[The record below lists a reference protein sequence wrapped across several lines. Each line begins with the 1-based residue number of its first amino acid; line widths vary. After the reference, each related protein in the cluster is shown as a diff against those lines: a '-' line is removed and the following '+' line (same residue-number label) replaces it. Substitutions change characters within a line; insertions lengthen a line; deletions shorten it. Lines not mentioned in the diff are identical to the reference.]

1 MVPFVG
7 RQAELGVL
15 HACLDQARA
24 GRPRVVLIEGDPG
37 IGKTALLDRLAID
50 AAADPDVVVLRASG
64 DLNEDLLAYG
74 VLGQLLRSAGS
85 ARAEPSP
92 GPASPGPGGPPAPDG
107 PDLGGL
113 TDRADPTDLTDPVD
127 PADPGPLVD
136 PITVGA
142 QWLHRLDAMAGSVV
156 VMIIDDAMWADRP
169 SLLALVFAL
178 RRLVADRVLA
188 VFATREQSAGDLPE
202 SLTKLITGHLGTA
215 VRLSGLDE
223 QELRDLAAAMGVA
236 GVGST
241 VARRL
246 REGTDGNP
254 LHARALLEEFP
265 VAAWP
270 VNRQDESLLPAPRPF
285 RHLVRARYQH
295 TAPDT
300 RRFVDALAV
309 LGLHAS
315 VADVLTVAGLD
326 DPLGPIEEATANDLL
341 RVRPAEGP
349 WSVEFT
355 HPLVRAAV
363 YDAIGPAARYS
374 LHTAAARASADESAA
389 LRHRVAAA
397 TGPDEE
403 LAADLTDFAAR
414 AQRRF
419 DWKNAAVHLV
429 SASPLSRDPERA
441 RRRVLWAL
449 IWTLLRGDAAAAS
462 DLVDEVTSY
471 PPEPL
476 RDLVLGS
483 LAMAA
488 EEPQRAGQLL
498 DRAWASCENACA
510 TEGSAP
516 DSDDVAAVALMQ
528 AIAHYGRLDAAGTVT
543 WCERALAAIGD
554 RDSDPDH
561 RDRPDDADRPGP
573 QTSIHVAAV
582 TYLAHGLGYL
592 GRLEQAQ
599 AVVAARR
606 QPDESPYRWLNPRSA
621 LGVLHLVEDEFDS
634 AAAVLG
640 SVAASASRIGVLN
653 TAAFSYAYLARAQ
666 WMAGDWDDAQ
676 VNADRA
682 VSINLESDFGF
693 LRSAVVGIAVLVPAA
708 RGDWAAAEQHLRLLP
723 RSQVHY
729 ERSIVALGL
738 ARARMGEARGR
749 PQDVLAALDPV
760 RQFPIRDAADEP
772 GFWPWADLYADALV
786 AVGQAAQADLF
797 LAAHER
803 RATARGRATSIARL
817 ARARGRVEAALDRPD
832 AAQAAF
838 ARALEVIGTVR
849 APFERARIELAAG
862 EVSRGLGQRRRAVEL
877 LLAARA
883 GFLGLGATPY
893 AQRCDVELAAS
904 GLATADRPGGPRFGL
919 TAQEL
924 VVARLAA
931 DGLSNR
937 QIAGELVVSIKTV
950 EYHLRNAFAKL
961 GITSRRQ
968 LADRLAHLPVA
979 PG

>member
-7 RQAELGVL
+7 RQTELGVL
-15 HACLDQARA
+15 HACLADARA
-24 GRPRVVLIEGDPG
+24 GRPRVVLIEGAPG
-37 IGKTALLDRLAID
+37 IGKTALLDRLAED
-50 AAADPDVVVLRASG
+50 AAAADDVVVLRASG
-64 DLNEDLLAYG
+64 DLHEDLLAYG
-74 VLGQLLRSAGS
+74 VLGQLARSAGPATPGLPDLPDRS
-85 ARAEPSP
+85 
-92 GPASPGPGGPPAPDG
+92 GPAVA
-107 PDLGGL
+107 
-113 TDRADPTDLTDPVD
+113 D
-127 PADPGPLVD
+127 PADPADSAPLAD

-188 VFATREQSAGDLPE
+188 VFATRERAAGDLPD
-202 SLTKLITGHLGTA
+202 SLTRLITGHLGA
-215 VRLSGLDE
+215 VLRLSGLDE
-223 QELRDLAAAMGVA
+223 RELRDLATALGVS

-265 VAAWP
+265 VTVWP

-285 RHLVRARYQH
+285 RHLVRSRYQH
-295 TAPDT
+295 SAPDT

-309 LGLHAS
+309 LGLHAA
-315 VADVLTVAGLD
+315 VADVMAIAGLS
-326 DPLGPIEEATANDLL
+326 DPVGPIDEATASDLL
-341 RVRPAEGP
+341 RVRSADGP

-363 YDAIGPAARYS
+363 YDAIGPAARYT
-374 LHTAAARASADESAA
+374 LHTAAARVSADEAAA

-397 TGPDEE
+397 TGPDER

-419 DWKNAAVHLV
+419 DWKSAAVHLV
-429 SASPLSRDPERA
+429 SASRLSRDPDRA

-449 IWTLLRGDAAAAS
+449 IWTLMRGDAAAAS
-462 DLVDEVTSY
+462 DLADEVTAY

-488 EEPQRAGQLL
+488 EEPERAGQLL
-498 DRAWASCENACA
+498 DRAWAACA
-510 TEGSAP
+510 RACAADGSALEG
-516 DSDDVAAVALMQ
+516 DDVAAVALMQ
-528 AIAHYGRLDAAGTVT
+528 AIAHYGRLDAAGTVA
-543 WCERALAAIGD
+543 WCERALAAVGD
-554 RDSDPDH
+554 RESGPDH
-561 RDRPDDADRPGP
+561 PDRPDESDRMGP

-592 GRLEQAQ
+592 GRLDQAQ
-599 AVVAARR
+599 AVVAAQR

-682 VSINLESDFGF
+682 VSINLESDLGF

-738 ARARMGEARGR
+738 ARARVGEARGR
-749 PQDVLAALDPV
+749 PRDVLAALDRV
-760 RQFPIRDAADEP
+760 RQFPIRDAVDEP
-772 GFWPWADLYADALV
+772 GFWPWPDLYADALV
-786 AVGQAAQADLF
+786 AVGRAAEADQF
-797 LAAHER
+797 LLSHEQ
-803 RATARGRATSIARL
+803 RAQQRGRPTAIARL
-817 ARARGRVEAALDRPD
+817 ARSRGRVEAALDRPE

-838 ARALEVIGTVR
+838 DRALTVVGTVR

-862 EVSRGLGQRRRAVEL
+862 EVARAAGNRRRAVEL

-893 AQRCDVELAAS
+893 AQRCDAELAAA

-968 LADRLAHLPVA
+968 LADRLAQLPGA
-979 PG
+979 GG